1 MAVVRTRVWWR
12 MSPPTRVAAPT
23 SLMALGLPHPG
34 RVLLGARQ
42 EEVVLRQAEA
52 LGDPAPGQ
60 GLPFQV
66 GGVDQNGVHVL
77 PFRQPQGLPRAH
89 GQHLD
94 RVGEGARSR
103 SRSPE
108 SYTLVV
114 VASLRA

>member
-1 MAVVRTRVWWR
+1 
-12 MSPPTRVAAPT
+12 
-23 SLMALGLPHPG
+23 MALGLPHPG

-94 RVGEGARSR
+94 RMGEGGQEPVQKPRVIDAGGGGEPQGL
-103 SRSPE
+103 SP
-108 SYTLVV
+108 
-114 VASLRA
+114 